1 MDTELNKDA
10 LKKKENKVNIIM
22 DTLNEDVMETN
33 VISNPKIERDID
45 LDPFGF

>member
-10 LKKKENKVNIIM
+10 LKKKENKVDIIM
-22 DTLNEDVMETN
+22 DILNEDVMETN
-33 VISNPKIERDID
+33 VISNLKIERDID